1 MTLTQRII
9 DTPVGP
15 VTLVATDHAVVGVYF
30 AEHKRRPD
38 LGAVPQG
45 DAGGANAANS
55 ALDAA
60 AVAFADYFAGKA
72 PGVNLPATAQ
82 GTDFQRQVWAALR
95 DIPAGETRTYAQ
107 IADAIGRPTA
117 VRAVAQAIGANPLS
131 IAVPCH
137 RVVGSDGSITGYAG
151 GVDRKRWLL
160 DHERR

>member
-15 VTLVATDHAVVGVYF
+15 VTLIADESAVVGVYF
-30 AEHKRRPD
+30 AQHKRRPATEA
-38 LGAVPQG
+38 LPAG
-45 DAGGANAANS
+45 DND
-55 ALDAA
+55 ALTAA
-60 AVAFADYFAGKA
+60 ATAFADYFDGKA
-72 PGVNLPATAQ
+72 SGVDLPATAS
-82 GTDFQRQVWAALR
+82 GTDFQRDVWAELR
-95 DIPAGETRTYAQ
+95 RIPAGETRTYAQ
-107 IADAIGRPTA
+107 IADAIGRPSA

-151 GVDRKRWLL
+151 GVERKRWLL

>member
-1 MTLTQRII
+1 MMTLTQRTI

-15 VTLVATDHAVVGVYF
+15 VTLVADEAAVVGVYF
-30 AEHKRRPD
+30 AEHKRRPE
-38 LGAVPQG
+38 LGSVPQD
-45 DAGGANAANS
+45 DASSANGVLNT
-55 ALDAA
+55 A
-60 AVAFADYFAGKA
+60 AVAFADYFDGKA
-72 PGVNLPATAQ
+72 TGVDLPATAS
-82 GTDFQRQVWAALR
+82 GTVFQRGGWAALR

-151 GVDRKRWLL
+151 GVERKRWLL